1 MILQSYPILLAGTI
15 LSQINNTDRLIL
27 EIMIIELQGKK
38 CATGQFLIV
47 ELKTE
52 YDKRDGVLW
61 ALKPLSALRLNS

>member
-1 MILQSYPILLAGTI
+1 MTLQSYPILLAGTI

-38 CATGQFLIV
+38 CVTGQFLIV